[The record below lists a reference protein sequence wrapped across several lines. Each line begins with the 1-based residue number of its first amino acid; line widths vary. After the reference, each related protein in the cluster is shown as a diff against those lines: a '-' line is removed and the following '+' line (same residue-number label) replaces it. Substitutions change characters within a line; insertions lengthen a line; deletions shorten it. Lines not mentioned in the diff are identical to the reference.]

1 MSQDATQP
9 LNNEPLYHLLTD
21 KMAWDAIAKEL
32 RFSPQQAKIVR
43 LILRGKQVKEIA
55 DALSIKPATVQAYM
69 GRIYVRN
76 NVEDRLQLVL
86 KIFGV
91 AWQLKLSPNNVTS
104 SQR

>member
-1 MSQDATQP
+1 MSSI
-9 LNNEPLYHLLTD
+9 N
-21 KMAWDAIAKEL
+21 EL
-32 RFSPQQAKIVR
+32 RP
-43 LILRGKQVKEIA
+43 LRPLSFAHKQVKEIA